1 MNVLGD
7 VILEDSALR
16 SILTLLILVFFLIAG
31 GASWI
36 LKTFFRRLSGDR
48 PEKLLDRHP
57 GRFQPI
63 VGAVHHREI
72 CPHRPRNDLQVK
84 RDAISIRD
92 RPPFFLKAA
101 KTTVVRPLLFRAG
114 ELKRW
119 AS

>member
-1 MNVLGD
+1 MLGD

-16 SILTLLILVFFLIAG
+16 SILTLLILVFFLIAV

-48 PEKLLDRHP
+48 PDKLLDRHP